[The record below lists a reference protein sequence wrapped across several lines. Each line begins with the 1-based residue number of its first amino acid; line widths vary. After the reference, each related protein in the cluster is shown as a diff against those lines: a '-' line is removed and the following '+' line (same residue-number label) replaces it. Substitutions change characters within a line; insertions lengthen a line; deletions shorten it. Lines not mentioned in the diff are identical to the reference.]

1 MSDGI
6 VKRSVS
12 IAGHR
17 TSVSLEAPFWEA
29 LRRIA
34 YAQGRSVPSLIGE
47 IDAARGTQNL
57 SSAIRVFVLRSVQE
71 DIRGPERPWAGGR
84 APASAAGPDADL
96 GRGPDIDRGRQNRQ
110 G

>member
-1 MSDGI
+1 MSGGI

-29 LRRIA
+29 LRAIA
-34 YAQGRSVPSLIGE
+34 EARARSVPSLIGE
-47 IDAARGTQNL
+47 IDAARGDQNL

-71 DIRGPERPWAGGR
+71 GAAPRTEIPRTGGAAPQSAG
-84 APASAAGPDADL
+84 
-96 GRGPDIDRGRQNRQ
+96 
-110 G
+110 